1 VKTEVDDL
9 LKRAAADGD
18 VPGVVACVSD
28 RTGTLYEGAFG
39 TRCLDQPTQMTPDT
53 VVWIASMTKAMTC
66 TAAMQ
71 LVDRGKLSLDAPAKS
86 FIPHLGEVQVLE
98 GFDAAG
104 MPKLRQP
111 SRDLTLADL
120 LSHTAGFSYEIWNED
135 IVRYQQIMDVPG
147 INSSQDRAL
156 TTPLLFDPGDRW
168 EYGINIDWVGKLI
181 EIASGQK
188 LGAYLQQN
196 VFEPLG
202 LQDTAFF
209 ISPSMRERLA
219 TLHHRGVDSELTP
232 DPAFEVPQAPE
243 FEAGG
248 SALYGTAP
256 DYLKFVR
263 MMLNEGR
270 SDDGETVL
278 TPEATARMSTN
289 AIGSLNVT
297 PMRTAI
303 PELSNDSDFF
313 PGLEKQWSLGFMIN
327 DAVTPTGRSPGSLS
341 WAGLSNSYYWI
352 DQSKGIGGVF
362 VTQILP
368 FFDEKALNLYCEF
381 EKLAYQG

>member
-1 VKTEVDDL
+1 
-9 LKRAAADGD
+9 
-18 VPGVVACVSD
+18 
-28 RTGTLYEGAFG
+28 
-39 TRCLDQPTQMTPDT
+39 
-53 VVWIASMTKAMTC
+53 
-66 TAAMQ
+66 MQ

-86 FIPHLGEVQVLE
+86 LVPHLGEVQFLD

-111 SRDLTLADL
+111 SRDITLGHL
-120 LSHTAGFSYEIWNED
+120 LSHTAGFSYEIWNAD
-135 IVRYQQIMDVPG
+135 IARYQQVMGLPD
-147 INSSQDRAL
+147 INSCLDEAL

-188 LGAYLQQN
+188 LGQYLQQN
-196 VFEPLG
+196 VLEPLG
-202 LQDTAFF
+202 MQDTAFF
-209 ISPSMRERLA
+209 ISPSMRDRLA
-219 TLHHRGVDSELTP
+219 TMHHRGVDSALTP
-232 DPAFEVPQAPE
+232 DSAFEIPQAPE

-248 SALYGTAP
+248 HGLYGTAR

-270 SDDGETVL
+270 SDDGENVL
-278 TPEATARMSTN
+278 TPAAAARMSTN

-303 PELSNDSDFF
+303 PELSNHADFF
-313 PGLEKQWSLGFMIN
+313 PGIEKRWSLGFMIN
-327 DAVTPTGRSPGSLS
+327 DAVTPTGRSIGSLS

-352 DQSKGIGGVF
+352 DQKKGIGGVF

-368 FFDEKALNLYCEF
+368 FFDEKALNLYYEF
-381 EKLAYQG
+381 EKLAYPG